1 MKLLVQMS
9 MLNDT
14 IYVPKSILK
23 LRIAM
28 TEDIIVNTNTGDNSV
43 VDVHAA
49 MHQVDDLIFTDVCS
63 IH

>member
-1 MKLLVQMS
+1 
-9 MLNDT
+9 
-14 IYVPKSILK
+14 
-23 LRIAM
+23 M